1 MNTALACDDP
11 VVVLEHVDLYNSTGP
26 GVPDDYDHYLPV
38 GKAAVRREGS
48 ALTILTYGAMVHQR

>member
-26 GVPDDYDHYLPV
+26 GLPENYDHYLPSARPPY
-38 GKAAVRREGS
+38 AARE
-48 ALTILTYGAMVHQR
+48 RP